1 MSKTKKAILLTLFI
15 FFLPLTSA
23 AHDFDGSKPL
33 ICAVIEDFD
42 CIPGDECLSGTAES
56 INIPQFLKIDFEEK
70 VITGKKGDGQ
80 VRSTTV
86 KNMERVDGK
95 MILQGIQ
102 NGKAWS
108 MVITE
113 TTGKMTITAADDQVG
128 FVVFGAC
135 TVP

>member
-1 MSKTKKAILLTLFI
+1 MNKAKKMILLVLFI
-15 FFLPLTSA
+15 FFLPLTSIA
-23 AHDFDGSKPL
+23 GDFDGTKPL
-33 ICAVIEDFD
+33 ICAVLEDFD
-42 CIPGDECLSGTAES
+42 CIPGDECVSGTAES

-70 VITGKKGDGQ
+70 VITGKRGGGKI
-80 VRSTTV
+80 RSTTV

-113 TTGKMTITAADDQVG
+113 ATGKMTVTAADDQVG

-135 TVP
+135 TTP